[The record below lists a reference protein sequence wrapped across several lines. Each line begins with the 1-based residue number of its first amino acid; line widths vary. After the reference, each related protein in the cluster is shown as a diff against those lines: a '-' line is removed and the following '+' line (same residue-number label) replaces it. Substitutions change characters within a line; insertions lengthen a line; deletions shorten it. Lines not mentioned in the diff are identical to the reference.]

1 MMVVLRYRSLWVPL
15 GVFFLSLSIAS
26 LGGFLLFSKYLHS
39 SIPFGV
45 IHTYRCFHESTHG
58 NCLKHKTKE
67 AVIMC
72 QGYTQRVKGL
82 NDTKVSIG
90 SLTCDWNRM

>member
-1 MMVVLRYRSLWVPL
+1 M
-15 GVFFLSLSIAS
+15 FH
-26 LGGFLLFSKYLHS
+26 KYLHS

-82 NDTKVSIG
+82 NDTKVSVVQFK
-90 SLTCDWNRM
+90 CDTDLKVLGCVDSTQSVCLCEKIND